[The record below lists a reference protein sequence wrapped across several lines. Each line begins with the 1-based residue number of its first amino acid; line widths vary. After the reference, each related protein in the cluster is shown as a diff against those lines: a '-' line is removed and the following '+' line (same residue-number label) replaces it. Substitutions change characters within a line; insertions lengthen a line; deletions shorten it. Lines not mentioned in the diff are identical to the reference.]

1 MAHALKGDLECFA
14 VLVKHEI
21 GELKRIKRELKLVDF
36 VPAVE
41 NFSIAVVELP
51 YLEPSY
57 YQSILSSMRASDII
71 IFWDKF
77 ILAFLPGTDK
87 EGAIHLLEGIKDFFS
102 EEGNYAIATFPEDG
116 DSYESLVESL
126 KIYARDKGIEKFNRL
141 P

>member
-1 MAHALKGDLECFA
+1 MAYALKGNLECFA

-36 VPAVE
+36 IPAVE
-41 NFSIAVVELP
+41 CFSIALVELP
-51 YLEPSY
+51 YLEPSHH
-57 YQSILSSMRASDII
+57 QSILSSMRASDVIV
-71 IFWDKF
+71 FWNKF
-77 ILAFLPGTDK
+77 ILAFLPGTNK

-126 KIYARDKGIEKFNRL
+126 KIYAKDRGIEKFNWAL
-141 P
+141 

>member
-1 MAHALKGDLECFA
+1 MAYALKGSLECFA

-41 NFSIAVVELP
+41 RFSIAVIDLP

-57 YQSILSSMRASDII
+57 HQSILSSMRASDVI
-71 IFWDKF
+71 IFWDKV

-116 DSYESLVESL
+116 ESYESLLESL
-126 KIYARDKGIEKFNRL
+126 KTHARNRGIKIVNQL
-141 P
+141 L